1 MTFESLLPPGMT
13 FGDVI
18 VLMAALSSLAVVVL
32 VWFALVPAEPGEK
45 RIKALADQRK
55 AMKAGISGPVRRQNK
70 PPTGTSGFMH
80 DTVGRLKLLKS
91 TQASKVENQLT
102 KAGYRSKDAMV
113 KFFFFK
119 LMLPPVFGAIAMFLI
134 YGLNV
139 YALEGPM
146 KILACAGAVVAGLYL
161 PEIMVKNAAQKRQDK
176 IRKSLPDALD
186 LMVICAEAGVSLDAT
201 LTRVSKE
208 METSDPEIADE
219 FSLTALELGF
229 LADRRLALKNMA
241 MRSDVSVMRGI
252 ANTLLQSEKYGT
264 PLAHSLRVMSAESR
278 DERMMKAEEKAARL
292 PAMLTVPMIVFI
304 LPPLFIVLIGPAAL
318 STIDALSNL

>member
-45 RIKALADQRK
+45 RIKTLADQRK

-70 PPTGTSGFMH
+70 PTTGTAGFMH
-80 DTVGRLKLLKS
+80 DIVGRLKLLKS

-102 KAGYRSKDAMV
+102 KAGYRTKDAMV

-119 LMLPPVFGAIAMFLI
+119 LMLPPVFGLIAMFLI

-139 YALEGPM
+139 YSLEGPM

-208 METSDPEIADE
+208 MEVSDPEIADE